1 MKKIRSTQIGR
12 RVGGFGFLAA
22 ALIAIT
28 PSNVLAT
35 PLNVS
40 GGGVLVKGN
49 TIGSLLGVTSS
60 PSGCIAF
67 SGSSTCTSS
76 TTTAFNVSGSDPL
89 FALGTSGLIKDIGTT
104 FPIVAFERV
113 NLTAGGPAY
122 FDLLGIIPPNAGLPA
137 CGVGSVACQAGVF
150 AFLQQSATQVNIS
163 LSLNEIGYT
172 GSSSTGSTGYI
183 GIFSTNL
190 SGSDLSQ
197 YATGCSGAVTI
208 ANILTCEGTGHT
220 IRSGWT
226 GTQSPIPGVPEPM
239 TSSLMGVGLV
249 GLGLIARRRKQS

>member
-1 MKKIRSTQIGR
+1 MRSTHVGR

-28 PSNVLAT
+28 PANVFAT

-49 TIGSLLGVTSS
+49 TTGNLIGVTSV
-60 PSGCIAF
+60 PQCIAF
-67 SGSSTCTSS
+67 SGATTCAVPPASTS
-76 TTTAFNVSGSDPL
+76 FNVSGSDPL
-89 FALGTSGLIKDIGTT
+89 FALGTSGTIKDIGTT
-104 FPIVAFERV
+104 FPIVAFETV
-113 NLTAGGPAY
+113 TLTSGGPAF
-122 FDLLGIIPPNAGLPA
+122 FDLLGIIPPNPGLPA
-137 CGVGSVACQAGVF
+137 CVAGSAACQAGVF
-150 AFLQQSATQVNIS
+150 SFVQQSATQVNIS
-163 LSLNEIGYT
+163 LALNEIGYT
-172 GSSSTGSTGYI
+172 GTSASGFTAYT

-220 IRSGWT
+220 IKSGWT
-226 GTQSPIPGVPEPM
+226 GTQSPVPGVPEPA
-239 TSSLMGVGLV
+239 SLSMMGLGLLGLGLV
-249 GLGLIARRRKQS
+249 GRRKLKA